1 MKSVGTVVGLLLL
14 SKSVVMQ
21 SQLFIHPRYNSSAD
35 KNFYQ
40 IHGTI
45 RSKIKMQRYF
55 KSCTLRPNNR
65 IAKCNG
71 HSHYFVVIILSLTYL
86 LLHIFTFN
94 FSNCVKSILF
104 VLIIF
109 IKLFYT
115 KLSIF

>member
-65 IAKCNG
+65 IAKCDG

-86 LLHIFTFN
+86 LLYLNLILVTV
-94 FSNCVKSILF
+94 SNQSFLF
-104 VLIIF
+104 
-109 IKLFYT
+109 
-115 KLSIF
+115 